1 MYKIGL
7 SKKVLK
13 FLEKHKG
20 EKIINSFNNSL
31 KILQINP
38 YKNNLDFKKLKGVG
52 ENFRL
57 RIGKY
62 RFIYEINNDTLI
74 IYFIDGDTRGDIY

>member
-1 MYKIGL
+1 MYKIWL

-13 FLEKHKG
+13 FLEKHKW

-38 YKNNLDFKKLKGVG
+38 YKNNLDFKKLKWVW

-57 RIGKY
+57 RIWKY

-74 IYFIDGDTRGDIY
+74 IYFIDWDTRWDIY